1 MMVVDLG
8 LFQVNAD
15 AEQWV
20 RSMNDELLSRL
31 ILPTILVLLACT
43 VEAATRDEDI
53 RLAREAIAQT
63 AILSE
68 IVQIDVPQ
76 EPRAMAQPRRVPGE
90 WFGEAKADTTWDGPL
105 R

>member
-1 MMVVDLG
+1 MVDLG

-20 RSMNDELLSRL
+20 RSMKDEVLSRL
-31 ILPTILVLLACT
+31 ILPTIPVLPTCT

-53 RLAREAIAQT
+53 RLARDAIAQT
-63 AILSE
+63 VSRSE
-68 IVQIDVPQ
+68 IVQIDISQKP
-76 EPRAMAQPRRVPGE
+76 PATAQPRRVPWE